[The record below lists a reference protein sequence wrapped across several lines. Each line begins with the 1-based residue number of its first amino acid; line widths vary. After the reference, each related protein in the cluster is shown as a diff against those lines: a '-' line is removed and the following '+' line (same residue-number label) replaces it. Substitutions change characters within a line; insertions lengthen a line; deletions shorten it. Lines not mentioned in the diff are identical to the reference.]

1 MFRAPSAVCL
11 WLFLLTAALTS
22 AQATGSWEYKL
33 RAGDHLVY
41 TYEFEREVPS
51 GETQTKTRAEYI
63 THVLVVGEQ
72 NRKLSVGFERN
83 RRSAE
88 LLIYKEKGKDKLAQH
103 VPIFQKRMAERPT
116 RFTEANEIS
125 ASGTPLQGWTM
136 ERETGSHV
144 IMAVHEL
151 EGLPQKAVNVGDT
164 WKGVNLLGFDFKFAA
179 VESVKG
185 EPCNRVEGRNSEVKA
200 QLNYWWC
207 PATGM
212 IAKLEFEADYRG
224 FAGMIHEK
232 AVFALK
238 EVSHGETLE
247 QWLSAPDTQRAA
259 LEALVLSDWIAVAPS
274 QLSGALRSSDPATQV
289 LAMALMVRR
298 GMNAKAL
305 DAKGVAQV
313 KELSRTGSERA
324 RQLAGLILG
333 PDSLREKTSADECP
347 EPPRKY
353 GPERPGTSARVLRT
367 GPYAGQL
374 YMLRIPAEYRGDRP
388 FPLLISLSGGAGFA
402 IDGVSSSED
411 AVAKTNYIVLYPQ
424 AGSLWW
430 KGDVA
435 QRVDAVMREV
445 ASEVN
450 IDRERIYIAGFSNGG
465 TGALYYATLWPQRF
479 AAVASLM
486 GAGQCMPEVADGLAS
501 AANLPILFVHGD
513 KDTVVP
519 ESCSQATYD
528 ALNKMSPRV
537 APELR
542 VLKGTEHEITLD
554 SDDGLTVP
562 FLEKYKRAAMPQRVE
577 MQMADMTFPRRYWIE
592 IAEKSNGTA
601 EVTGQIKTNGTIEL
615 TTRNVKKVRVF
626 LRPEMFASQGPV
638 RILVDKKEAYR
649 GEVKWCGVGKDLAT
663 QVFDPMVG
671 VETEIDLVAGR

>member
-1 MFRAPSAVCL
+1 L
-11 WLFLLTAALTS
+11 WLFLLTTVLTL
-22 AQATGSWEYKL
+22 AQATGPWEYKL
-33 RAGDHLVY
+33 HAGDHLIY

-51 GETQTKTRAEYI
+51 GDTQTKTRAEYL

-72 NRKLSVGFERN
+72 KGKLSVGFERN
-83 RRSAE
+83 RQSAE
-88 LLIYKEKGKDKLAQH
+88 LLIYKEKGKDKLAQQ
-103 VPIFQKRMAERPT
+103 VPLFQKRMAERPT

-125 ASGTPLQGWTM
+125 ANGAPLQAWTM

-151 EGLPQKAVNVGDT
+151 EGLPQKAVNVGDA
-164 WKGVNLLGFDFKFAA
+164 WKGVNLLGFDFKFAG
-179 VESVKG
+179 VENVNGS
-185 EPCNRVEGRNSEVKA
+185 PCNRAEGTSTEVKA
-200 QLNYWWC
+200 HLNYWWC

-238 EVSHGETLE
+238 EVRHGETLE

-274 QLSGALRSSDPATQV
+274 QLIGALESSDTAMQV

-298 GMNAKAL
+298 GLGAKSL
-305 DAKGVAQV
+305 DV
-313 KELSRTGSERA
+313 KEATQIEALSRTGSEREK
-324 RQLAGLILG
+324 QLAEAILEPG
-333 PDSLREKTSADECP
+333 RKATKNSAGACAEAP
-347 EPPRKY
+347 HKY
-353 GPERPGTSARVLRT
+353 VAERPGTSARLLRT

-374 YMLRIPAEYRGDRP
+374 YMLRIPAEYRSDRP

-402 IDGVSSSED
+402 IDGVNSSED
-411 AVAKTNYIVLYPQ
+411 TVAKTNYIVLYPQ

-450 IDRERIYIAGFSNGG
+450 IDRERIYVAGFSNGG

-486 GAGQCMPEVADGLAS
+486 GAGQCMQEVADGLAS

-513 KDTVVP
+513 KDAVVP
-519 ESCSQATYD
+519 ESCSQATYE

-537 APELR
+537 APELH
-542 VLKGTEHEITLD
+542 VLKGKEHEITLD
-554 SDDGLTVP
+554 SDDGLTLP
-562 FLEKYKRAAMPQRVE
+562 FLEKYTRTAMPQRVDL
-577 MQMADMTFPRRYWIE
+577 QMADLTFPRRYWIE

-601 EVTGQIKTNGTIEL
+601 EVTGQIKANGTIEL

-626 LRPEMFASQGPV
+626 VRPEMFASQGPV

-649 GEVKWCGVGKDLAT
+649 GEVKWCGVGKDPAA
-663 QVFDPMVG
+663 QVFDPLIGAETVIEVAVG
-671 VETEIDLVAGR
+671 R